1 MTGGWISWIDLFL
14 QAISASAEES
24 ITIAQDLLEL
34 RQQYHRLV
42 QKDRPTALLVLLIDS
57 LFQLPAIAI
66 DKAAQ
71 LLNVSHQ
78 AAANNI
84 RKLEESGILTESS
97 RRSRNMIFIVEE
109 IQDPVSDNH
118 CLCNLNI

>member
-109 IQDPVSDNH
+109 IQDPVFDSH
-118 CLCNLNI
+118 